1 MVKYPPFNFFRVIFY
16 SLDELDERMV
26 IYMAMMDERDIKKTQ
41 EEIEE
46 ILKKNHPSGCLYNEN
61 QIKNIAHNLA
71 IFEQIIK
78 DQEGAE

>member
-1 MVKYPPFNFFRVIFY
+1 
-16 SLDELDERMV
+16 
-26 IYMAMMDERDIKKTQ
+26 MAMMDERDLKKTQ

-46 ILKKNHPSGCLYNEN
+46 NLKKNHPCLYDEN

-71 IFEQIIK
+71 IFDQIIK

>member
-1 MVKYPPFNFFRVIFY
+1 
-16 SLDELDERMV
+16 
-26 IYMAMMDERDIKKTQ
+26 MAMMDERDLKKTQ